1 MTSFVSLPPGDSL
14 NSPSLSA
21 PPEEM
26 PPPLELSMRDIA
38 SLLQE
43 SNLKTLMATPPL
55 DLCYDVL
62 CDSETYQVGEG
73 DEGTRGG
80 EKGMGRGTGGGGKR
94 RGGGTGG
101 GGGNRRK
108 RGDILCHATF
118 SPIFDL

>member
-1 MTSFVSLPPGDSL
+1 
-14 NSPSLSA
+14 
-21 PPEEM
+21 
-26 PPPLELSMRDIA
+26 MRDIA

-80 EKGMGRGTGGGGKR
+80 ERGRGK
-94 RGGGTGG
+94 GTGG
-101 GGGNRRK
+101 GGGNRRERREQEGEEGTG
-108 RGDILCHATF
+108 RGEGISSMANVC
-118 SPIFDL
+118 II